1 MIPKRTV
8 KKIGYTNETTV
19 VSKEKRIKLKAVS
32 TLLSKPKK
40 RANYYVSYIVD

>member
-19 VSKEKRIKLKAVS
+19 VSKEK
-32 TLLSKPKK
+32 
-40 RANYYVSYIVD
+40 